1 MAELPLDRL
10 QGEPPFN
17 YCEVELFG
25 PCVIGSKRKELE
37 RYGAMFAC
45 LCSRTIHI
53 EVNHSLDTD
62 SFLLTLRRF
71 IGRRGNIR
79 QVRAVNGSNFFEA
92 VKELRKSFQD
102 MNHNRINEY
111 LQVHGAD
118 WITWINNPPTASHM
132 AGDWER
138 QIRTARGILNA
149 LIKTYGKRLDGESL
163 HTLLVKVEA
172 IVKSKPMT
180 TETISDV
187 KSGILLSPA
196 NLLIV
201 GTVTLKLGSENNAQG
216 ELV

>member
-1 MAELPLDRL
+1 
-10 QGEPPFN
+10 
-17 YCEVELFG
+17 
-25 PCVIGSKRKELE
+25 
-37 RYGAMFAC
+37 
-45 LCSRTIHI
+45 
-53 EVNHSLDTD
+53 
-62 SFLLTLRRF
+62 
-71 IGRRGNIR
+71 
-79 QVRAVNGSNFFEA
+79 
-92 VKELRKSFQD
+92 
-102 MNHNRINEY
+102 
-111 LQVHGAD
+111 
-118 WITWINNPPTASHM
+118 M